1 MKKMVEQEQKR
12 IDWIPALEVEEEKG
26 MSFFDMERIVTE
38 DTAMDEQN
46 RVAEILMEDTAYM
59 NRDEAPA
66 NESFMSQ

>member
-1 MKKMVEQEQKR
+1 
-12 IDWIPALEVEEEKG
+12 